1 MLAEKNRLLKKKDF
15 DSVWKKGRS
24 SFDKVLGIKILNA
37 GRQENRFGIMVSLKV
52 SKLAVERN
60 KIKRRIREIIQA
72 ELPNFKN
79 FSDIAITVLPAARGL
94 DFKEL
99 EKSLLFNF
107 KRLGVN
113 LQNKQHGT

>member
-24 SFDKVLGIKILNA
+24 SFDKVLGVKILNA

-60 KIKRRIREIIQA
+60 KIKRRIREILQA
-72 ELPNFKN
+72 ELPGFKN
-79 FSDIAITVLPAARGL
+79 NSDIAITVLPAARSAEF
-94 DFKEL
+94 DEL
-99 EKSLLFNF
+99 KTSLAGNL
-107 KRLGVN
+107 KRLGV
-113 LQNKQHGT
+113 LRQPVK